1 MNVVVEVDEPVVIGE
16 MTGGISHKVRKYQMG
31 CEERTC
37 RDIISFA
44 IEIGGLCRG

>member
-1 MNVVVEVDEPVVIGE
+1 MSLLYVGEV
-16 MTGGISHKVRKYQMG
+16 TGGISHKLQKYQME

-44 IEIGGLCRG
+44 IETGGLCRG

>member
-1 MNVVVEVDEPVVIGE
+1 VVVEVDKPSE
-16 MTGGISHKVRKYQMG
+16 MTGGISHKAQKYQMG

-44 IEIGGLCRG
+44 MEIGGLCCRG